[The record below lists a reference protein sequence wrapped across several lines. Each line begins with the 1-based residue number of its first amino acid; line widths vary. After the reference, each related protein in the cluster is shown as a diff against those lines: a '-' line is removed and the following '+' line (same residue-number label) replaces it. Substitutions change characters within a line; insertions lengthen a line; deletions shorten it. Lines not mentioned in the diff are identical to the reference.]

1 MPAGKIS
8 VHDLEQALS
17 VIKHAPSPE
26 VVHGV
31 VQKLDVDGD
40 GFVLLEHVLDLIGEE
55 GLGELATFCCA
66 IPRPYSCLGMVV
78 DDETQTLIGQ
88 GREIKEAKPRKED
101 IVQE

>member
-1 MPAGKIS
+1 MLIAVGKIS

-40 GFVLLEHVLDLIGEE
+40 GFVVLEHVLDLIGEE
-55 GLGELATFCCA
+55 GLGKFASSSYSPLASLLSRYC
-66 IPRPYSCLGMVV
+66 RG
-78 DDETQTLIGQ
+78 
-88 GREIKEAKPRKED
+88 
-101 IVQE
+101 

>member
-1 MPAGKIS
+1 

-40 GFVLLEHVLDLIGEE
+40 GFVVLEHVLDLIGEE
-55 GLGELATFCCA
+55 GLGEFISLPCYPLTSFH
-66 IPRPYSCLGMVV
+66 LGIVM
-78 DDETQTLIGQ
+78 DDEAQTLIGQ
-88 GREIKEAKPRKED
+88 GREIKAAKPRKED

>member
-1 MPAGKIS
+1 M
-8 VHDLEQALS
+8 
-17 VIKHAPSPE
+17 IKHAPSPE

-40 GFVLLEHVLDLIGEE
+40 GFVVLEHVLELIGEE
-55 GLGELATFCCA
+55 GLGKFAFLSYYLLTSLLSG
-66 IPRPYSCLGMVV
+66 IVV